1 VSRASRHTV
10 GMDIRS
16 LRATPDEP
24 IEVVTPGVVPYIEA
38 WDTQKR
44 LAEARTRDEIPD
56 TVLLLE
62 HPPVYTLGRRA
73 DEGHIVL
80 PVAERQARGITIEQI
95 DRGGDVTYHG
105 PGQLVGYPIM
115 KLSGPRVVDHVR
127 ALEDMGTRVAASFG
141 VDGERLDGFSG
152 VWVGTEKL
160 MAIGV
165 HVSAGWVTTH
175 GFAFNVDPVMADFA
189 GIVAC
194 GIADK
199 GVCSLATLG
208 VPATMDMVIDATL
221 DAIGHVWD
229 AKLVRAPE
237 PAVVTS

>member
-1 VSRASRHTV
+1 
-10 GMDIRS
+10 MDFAT

-24 IEVVTPGVVPYIEA
+24 IEVVEAGTVPYVRA
-38 WDTQKR
+38 WDRQKQ
-44 LAEARTRDEIPD
+44 LAEARARDEIAD

-73 DEGHIVL
+73 DEANIVL
-80 PVAERQARGITIEQI
+80 PAGDRAARGITVERI

-127 ALEDMGTRVAASFG
+127 ALEEMGIAVAGHFG
-141 VDGERLDGFSG
+141 VAGERIEGQSG
-152 VWVGTEKL
+152 VWVGREKL
-160 MAIGV
+160 LAIGV
-165 HVSAGWVTTH
+165 HVSADWVTTH
-175 GFAFNVDPVMADFA
+175 GFAFNVAPAMEDFA

-199 GVCSLATLG
+199 GVCSLASLG
-208 VPATMDMVIDATL
+208 VEASMDAVIDATV
-221 DAIGHVWD
+221 DAIGQVWSAD
-229 AKLVRAPE
+229 IVRATS
-237 PAVVTS
+237 PAEVPA